1 MQRFEV
7 PEIPLRQIVLWTS
20 GALLVSALFL
30 LLVRFN
36 YVVLLLLTAVILSTA
51 ISPIVQ
57 WLEKR
62 GVAKPVGISLIFAAG
77 ILLLGLLVWFALPVF
92 TSQGSELIGKL
103 NEGYTLLLDKLRV
116 LPNIILQRLMVIL
129 PDNLLQLVQST
140 DNLET
145 ASEDVTVADM
155 LQQGQLLF
163 RNIFPAIAIIL
174 LTIYWTLEGGRIRHA
189 GLMLVPIQKRSDAR
203 ELVDEISSRLSGYII
218 GQGILCLIIGVLALI
233 AYTIIGLPNALF
245 LAIFAGIMEAVPVV
259 GPFIGAI
266 PAIIIALTISPISAL
281 WVVVATVVIQQLEN
295 NLLVPRVMKR
305 AIGVSPLVSILALLA
320 LGSMYGILG
329 ALVALP
335 LAAIVQLLLGRF
347 VLSADVEPDPLKAGR
362 DRLSLLRYETHQ
374 LVQDV
379 RGQVRK
385 KDTVPS
391 ELTDFV
397 EDELEAIALDLE
409 SYLAGREKV
418 LP

>member
-1 MQRFEV
+1 
-7 PEIPLRQIVLWTS
+7 
-20 GALLVSALFL
+20 
-30 LLVRFN
+30 
-36 YVVLLLLTAVILSTA
+36 
-51 ISPIVQ
+51 
-57 WLEKR
+57 
-62 GVAKPVGISLIFAAG
+62 
-77 ILLLGLLVWFALPVF
+77 
-92 TSQGSELIGKL
+92 
-103 NEGYTLLLDKLRV
+103 
-116 LPNIILQRLMVIL
+116 
-129 PDNLLQLVQST
+129 
-140 DNLET
+140 
-145 ASEDVTVADM
+145 VADM